1 MSQGVRVIGADRT
14 QLRWDVVDLDS
25 QLPDDHRARLV
36 WAFVEGLDL
45 SEFYDRIKARDAVA
59 GRPATDPQ
67 VVLAVWL
74 YATLEGIGSARA
86 IDRLCQQ
93 HAAYRWLCGGAPI
106 NHDLLATFRRE
117 HAALL
122 DRLLTQSVTGLIAE
136 KLIPLE
142 ELAIDG
148 TKVRA
153 WAGRG
158 SMRKRKRLA
167 SIAKAVAERV
177 AELRSELDKDPAEP
191 ERRRQRRALQAA
203 EERTRR
209 VERAQQK
216 LAELVQEQA
225 ERAKTHAKEEA
236 EKGEPKV
243 SLSDPQARSMRL
255 ADGAVAPAWN
265 VQVATANGFIIA
277 IDPTDRRKDSGLAP
291 GVVEK
296 IAERCGRVPQRVL
309 ADTTAMTQEDI
320 VKLAERYP
328 DMTVYSPPPPERT
341 DVTAETLRKRRWI
354 RRHEPPAVRAW
365 RARMASEDG
374 REIYRRRKLT
384 ERAHGIIKNRGMF
397 RFLVH
402 SREKVHAVCLLQAL
416 ARSTCAGPTPCVAVL
431 RRRPQ
436 WRSRQSHDRNRTHEQ
451 RPPDDIHGVR
461 PNPPATRPYIFRF
474 MMPRNT
480 SANNRNWVTPSFVGM
495 TRSEISRIFD
505 PGH

>member
-1 MSQGVRVIGADRT
+1 MSEGVRVIGPDRA
-14 QLRWDVVDLDS
+14 QLRWDVIDLDS

-36 WAFVEGLDL
+36 WGFVEGLDL

-59 GRPATDPQ
+59 GRPATDPR

-117 HAALL
+117 NAVLL

-136 KLIPLE
+136 KLVSLE

-158 SMRKRKRLA
+158 SMSKRKRLER
-167 SIAKAVAERV
+167 IEKAVAERV
-177 AELRSELDKDPAEP
+177 AELKSELDKDPGEP
-191 ERRRQRRALQAA
+191 ERRRKRRALQAA
-203 EERTRR
+203 EERARR

-225 ERAKTHAKEEA
+225 ARAKTHAKEEA

-243 SLSDPQARSMRL
+243 SVSDPEARAMRL
-255 ADGAVAPAWN
+255 ADGAMAPAWN
-265 VQVATANGFIIA
+265 VQVATANGFVMA
-277 IDPTDRRKDSGLAP
+277 IDPTDRRKDSGLAS
-291 GVVEK
+291 GLVEK
-296 IAERCGRVPQRVL
+296 IAERCGRVPQRLL
-309 ADTTAMTQEDI
+309 ADTTAMTREDI

-328 DMTVYSPPPPERT
+328 NMTVYSPPPPERT
-341 DVTAETLRKRRWI
+341 DVTAETLRKRRWR
-354 RRHEPPAVRAW
+354 RRHEPPAVQTW
-365 RARMASEDG
+365 RARMASAEG
-374 REIYRRRKLT
+374 QETYRRRKLT
-384 ERAHGIIKNRGMF
+384 ERAHGIIKNRGMS

-402 SREKVHAVCLLQAL
+402 GREKVRAVCVLQAL
-416 ARSTCAGPTPCVAVL
+416 ALNLCWANTL
-431 RRRPQ
+431 RRRMAAAAAMA
-436 WRSRQSHDRNRTHEQ
+436 
-451 RPPDDIHGVR
+451 I
-461 PNPPATRPYIFRF
+461 PAI
-474 MMPRNT
+474 
-480 SANNRNWVTPSFVGM
+480 A
-495 TRSEISRIFD
+495 
-505 PGH
+505 

>member
-1 MSQGVRVIGADRT
+1 MSKGVRIIGPDRT
-14 QLRWDVVDLDS
+14 QLRWDVVNLDS

-36 WAFVEGLDL
+36 WAFVKGLDL

-59 GRPATDPQ
+59 GRPATDPR

-106 NHDLLATFRRE
+106 NHDLLAGFRRE
-117 HAALL
+117 NAALL

-136 KLIPLE
+136 KLVSLE

-158 SMRKRKRLA
+158 SMSKSKRLQK
-167 SIAKAVAERV
+167 IEKAVAERV
-177 AELRSELDKDPAEP
+177 AELKSELDKDPGEA
-191 ERRRQRRALQAA
+191 ERRRKKRALQAA
-203 EERTRR
+203 EERARR

-225 ERAKTHAKEEA
+225 ARAKTHAKEEA

-243 SLSDPQARSMRL
+243 SVSDPEARAMRL

-265 VQVATANGFIIA
+265 VQVATANGFVMA
-277 IDPTDRRKDSGLAP
+277 IDPTDRRKDGGLAP
-291 GVVEK
+291 GLVAK
-296 IAERCGRVPQRVL
+296 IAERCGRAPLRLL
-309 ADTTAMTQEDI
+309 ADTTAMTREDI
-320 VKLAERYP
+320 VKLTERHP

-354 RRHEPPAVRAW
+354 RRHEPSAVQAW
-365 RARMASEDG
+365 RARTARADG
-374 REIYRRRKLT
+374 
-384 ERAHGIIKNRGMF
+384 
-397 RFLVH
+397 
-402 SREKVHAVCLLQAL
+402 Q
-416 ARSTCAGPTPCVAVL
+416 
-431 RRRPQ
+431 
-436 WRSRQSHDRNRTHEQ
+436 
-451 RPPDDIHGVR
+451 DI
-461 PNPPATRPYIFRF
+461 
-474 MMPRNT
+474 
-480 SANNRNWVTPSFVGM
+480 
-495 TRSEISRIFD
+495 
-505 PGH
+505 